1 MFCQKPN
8 DSLDLTDCLMS
19 SEQWGHIA
27 VYFNACNRQ
36 LNCMLTYSFSL
47 RKLILT
53 WDGHVVGSLSSEVF
67 IQNEPVKNKCW
78 LLIFCFKAHCNP
90 LSHLV
95 CSHFLLYT
103 WTKCLPISF
112 YMTGV
117 CIISVSMAA
126 GVPRR
131 GHLSPVIA
139 LVQDTVELR
148 AITVGL
154 RNGFLHFKHTYC
166 SFIMCCSLSKFP

>member
-1 MFCQKPN
+1 MLIQSQKI
-8 DSLDLTDCLMS
+8 DFDLRWTCSQFSVIWGLSFKMSLLKVKADCLHS
-19 SEQWGHIA
+19 VSKHIVILGH
-27 VYFNACNRQ
+27 
-36 LNCMLTYSFSL
+36 
-47 RKLILT
+47 T
-53 WDGHVVGSLSSEVF
+53 WF
-67 IQNEPVKNKCW
+67 I
-78 LLIFCFKAHCNP
+78 LIF
-90 LSHLV
+90 V
-95 CSHFLLYT
+95 LYT

-131 GHLSPVIA
+131 GRLSSVIA

-166 SFIMCCSLSKFP
+166 SFIMYCSLSKFP